1 VEKISSIVSGTHA
14 NGHQLT
20 LDFQPGLADRHP
32 TALDCVREC
41 AYTHRHPLKTLA
53 ANMDLSQSELSR
65 KLGHNPDDPRRFT
78 LDDLE
83 RFIEATGDVT
93 PIHYLVEKYLED
105 ADLRQRRALSELA
118 NLAPHL
124 AALIKQASGNKPA

>member
-1 VEKISSIVSGTHA
+1 MEKISAIVSSIQ
-14 NGHQLT
+14 GHQIT
-20 LDFQPGLADRHP
+20 IDFKPGLADRHL

-41 AYTHRHPLKTLA
+41 AYTNRHPLKTIA
-53 ANMDLSQSELSR
+53 ADMDLSQSELSR

-83 RFIEATGDVT
+83 RFIEATGDFT
-93 PIHYLVEKYLED
+93 PIYYLVEKYLED

-124 AALIKQASGNKPA
+124 AALLKQASGNKPA